1 MFFLNEKVNNNNFNT
16 EALFISVKTLIEFL
30 EP

>member
-1 MFFLNEKVNNNNFNT
+1 MFFLNEKANNNNFNT
-16 EALFISVKTLIEFL
+16 ETLFISVQTLIEFL